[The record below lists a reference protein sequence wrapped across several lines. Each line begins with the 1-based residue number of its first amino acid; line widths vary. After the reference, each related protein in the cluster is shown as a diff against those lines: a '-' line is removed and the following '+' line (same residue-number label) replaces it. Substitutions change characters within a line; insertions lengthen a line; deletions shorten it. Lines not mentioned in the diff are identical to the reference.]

1 MEITIAYA
9 LGDDARNSDEP
20 SIILNKLNGLSNLDE
35 LVKLY
40 ALCEFSWTNCTEFL
54 SNHMWIEI
62 EFIAE
67 AETSHRV

>member
-20 SIILNKLNGLSNLDE
+20 SIILNKLNVLSNFDE

-40 ALCEFSWTNCTEFL
+40 ALCEFS
-54 SNHMWIEI
+54 
-62 EFIAE
+62 
-67 AETSHRV
+67 